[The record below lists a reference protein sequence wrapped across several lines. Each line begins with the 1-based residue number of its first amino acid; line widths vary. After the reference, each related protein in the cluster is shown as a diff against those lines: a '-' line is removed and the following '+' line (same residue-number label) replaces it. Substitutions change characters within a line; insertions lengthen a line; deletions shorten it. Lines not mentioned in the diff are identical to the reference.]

1 MVFVGVADFQDQE
14 FTDKADFTS
23 VTFQVTANF
32 QNAVFKDGVDFRL
45 STFKQN
51 VQFDQTIFEK
61 KARIDEA
68 RFESQAIFRKAT
80 FRKRPSFNGAIFT
93 GEVDFSETTFVDG
106 AAFAHIYRL
115 SLGGEHTGSTKS
127 VTQFEGE
134 TVFKGAIFEGRT
146 TFWGTQFTGQASF
159 NQTMFA
165 AEVQFGDCRFAA
177 NADFSNARFVQG
189 ARFSH
194 GTSFAEKAVFKQS
207 AFEGD
212 VWFVGENIEA
222 RIFSG
227 CEVVFEEVT
236 YNSPST
242 IRFRYAD
249 LGRCRFLGTDLRRVD
264 FMGVRWCE
272 RVGSSEWF
280 NRQGLFEEIA
290 TEDRRGN
297 PWRDNRAGK
306 EKFADGATDEP
317 EVRPWPE
324 IERLYREL
332 KVNYENRGDYPRAG
346 DFHIG
351 EKEAR
356 RQYESRCGM
365 KVLLFLYRALSKY
378 GERATPAALWLTG
391 VVLVSLLS
399 YVFLGATPQGS
410 TDSLAFS
417 SPAGWG
423 EALQISLNATFFPIE
438 PAGFESFWPNLINII
453 QRILSPILIA
463 LLALALRQRV
473 RR

>member
-1 MVFVGVADFQDQE
+1 MLYLRVEQLFGALNLPARRVSIRRRSLLRSGSEIASSLRKQISATRVLFRAPVFL
-14 FTDKADFTS
+14 
-23 VTFQVTANF
+23 TALHLP
-32 QNAVFKDGVDFRL
+32 G
-45 STFKQN
+45 
-51 VQFDQTIFEK
+51 
-61 KARIDEA
+61 
-68 RFESQAIFRKAT
+68 
-80 FRKRPSFNGAIFT
+80 
-93 GEVDFSETTFVDG
+93 
-106 AAFAHIYRL
+106 
-115 SLGGEHTGSTKS
+115 
-127 VTQFEGE
+127 
-134 TVFKGAIFEGRT
+134 
-146 TFWGTQFTGQASF
+146 
-159 NQTMFA
+159 
-165 AEVQFGDCRFAA
+165 
-177 NADFSNARFVQG
+177 
-189 ARFSH
+189 
-194 GTSFAEKAVFKQS
+194 KAVFKQS

-297 PWRDNRAGK
+297 PWADDRGAK
-306 EKFADGATDEP
+306 KKFAGRGNKEAEL
-317 EVRPWPE
+317 RPWPE

-410 TDSLAFS
+410 TDLLAFS
-417 SPAGWG
+417 SPGRLG
-423 EALQISLNATFFPIE
+423 RS
-438 PAGFESFWPNLINII
+438 S
-453 QRILSPILIA
+453 SD
-463 LLALALRQRV
+463 
-473 RR
+473 